1 MEVIGIDS
9 KLKEK
14 GLTLLEALVATAI
27 VGIGFIAVF
36 QMVNYSVRSIDVSG
50 ERTKSNYITAMIV
63 EDLIGDANSKKGD
76 DKLYEHLAN
85 LTDKNDYAWQNA
97 EYRKRQNITG
107 NPYKG
112 TDSAIDNK
120 TQKWNLRVS
129 SDRIKCQPT
138 SIGST
143 LTNDIKKLKVYEIC
157 RNNVKENG
165 KSRPN
170 CDYRNDDI
178 WDKTYIGRMEILMP
192 TTGTDT
198 KGKTV
203 QKKKYLYF
211 QIN

>member
-1 MEVIGIDS
+1 MIGIDS

-50 ERTKSNYITAMIV
+50 ERTKSNYITAMIA

-97 EYRKRQNITG
+97 ECRKRNNITG

-112 TDSAIDNK
+112 ADIAIDNK

-198 KGKTV
+198 EGKTV

-211 QIN
+211 QMN

>member
-1 MEVIGIDS
+1 MIGTDS

-50 ERTKSNYITAMIV
+50 ERTKSNYITAMIA
-63 EDLIGDANSKKGD
+63 EDLIGDANSKKGAD
-76 DKLYEHLAN
+76 RLYEYLAK
-85 LTDKNDYAWQNA
+85 LTDKNSYAWQNT
-97 EYRKRQNITG
+97 ECKRRNNITG

-112 TDSAIDNK
+112 ADNAIDNK

-138 SIGST
+138 NLGST
-143 LTNDIKKLKVYEIC
+143 TTNDIKKLKVYEIC

-165 KSRPN
+165 KTRPI
-170 CDYRNDDI
+170 CDYRNDDV
-178 WDKTYIGRMEILMP
+178 WDKTYIGRTEILMP
-192 TTGTDT
+192 TTGTDA
-198 KGKTV
+198 KGNPV
-203 QKKKYLYF
+203 RKKKYLYF
-211 QIN
+211 QMN

>member
-1 MEVIGIDS
+1 MIGTDS

-50 ERTKSNYITAMIV
+50 ERTKSNYITAMIA
-63 EDLIGDANSKKGD
+63 EDLIGDANSKKGAD
-76 DKLYEHLAN
+76 RLYEHLSK
-85 LTDKNDYAWQNA
+85 LTDKNSYAWQNT
-97 EYRKRQNITG
+97 ECKPKKNVTG

-112 TDSAIDNK
+112 ADNAIDNK

-138 SIGST
+138 SINST
-143 LTNDIKKLKVYEIC
+143 TTKDIKKLKVYEIC

-165 KSRPN
+165 KKRPI
-170 CDYRNDDI
+170 CDYRNDDV

-192 TTGTDT
+192 TTGTDA
-198 KGKTV
+198 KGDPV
-203 QKKKYLYF
+203 RKKKYLYF
-211 QIN
+211 QMN

>member
-1 MEVIGIDS
+1 MIGIDS

-50 ERTKSNYITAMIV
+50 ERTKSNYITAMIA
-63 EDLIGDANSKKGD
+63 EDLIGDANSKKGAD
-76 DKLYEHLAN
+76 RLYEHLAK
-85 LTDKNDYAWQNA
+85 LTDKNSYAWQNT
-97 EYRKRQNITG
+97 ECKRRNNITG

-112 TDSAIDNK
+112 ADNAIDNK

-138 SIGST
+138 KLGST
-143 LTNDIKKLKVYEIC
+143 TTNDIKKLKVYEIC

-165 KSRPN
+165 KTRPI
-170 CDYRNDDI
+170 CDYRNDDV
-178 WDKTYIGRMEILMP
+178 WDKTYIGRTEILMP
-192 TTGTDT
+192 TTGTDA
-198 KGKTV
+198 KGNPV
-203 QKKKYLYF
+203 RKKKYLYF
-211 QIN
+211 QMN

>member
-1 MEVIGIDS
+1 MIGTDS

-50 ERTKSNYITAMIV
+50 ERTKSNYITAMIA
-63 EDLIGDANSKKGD
+63 EDLIGDANSKKGAD
-76 DKLYEHLAN
+76 RLYEYLAK
-85 LTDKNDYAWQNA
+85 LTDKNSYAWQNT
-97 EYRKRQNITG
+97 ECKRRNNITG

-112 TDSAIDNK
+112 ADNAIDNK

-165 KSRPN
+165 KTRPI
-170 CDYRNDDI
+170 CDYRNDDV
-178 WDKTYIGRMEILMP
+178 WDKTYIGRTEILMP
-192 TTGTDT
+192 TTGTDA
-198 KGKTV
+198 KGNPV
-203 QKKKYLYF
+203 RKKKYLYF
-211 QIN
+211 QMN

>member
-50 ERTKSNYITAMIV
+50 ERTKSNYITAMIA

-97 EYRKRQNITG
+97 ECRKRNNITG

-112 TDSAIDNK
+112 ADIAIDNK

-192 TTGTDT
+192 TTG
-198 KGKTV
+198 
-203 QKKKYLYF
+203 
-211 QIN
+211 QIRKVKLFKRKNIYISK

>member
-1 MEVIGIDS
+1 MIGTDS

-50 ERTKSNYITAMIV
+50 ERTKSNYITAMIA
-63 EDLIGDANSKKGD
+63 EDLIGDANSKKGAD
-76 DKLYEHLAN
+76 RLYEYLAK
-85 LTDKNDYAWQNA
+85 LTDKNSYAWQNT
-97 EYRKRQNITG
+97 ECKRRNNITG

-112 TDSAIDNK
+112 ADNAIDNK

-138 SIGST
+138 SINST
-143 LTNDIKKLKVYEIC
+143 TTKDIKKLKVYEIC
-157 RNNVKENG
+157 RNNVKETG
-165 KSRPN
+165 KTRPI
-170 CDYRNDDI
+170 CDYRNDDV

-192 TTGTDT
+192 TTGTDA
-198 KGKTV
+198 KGNPV
-203 QKKKYLYF
+203 RKKKYLYF
-211 QIN
+211 QMN

>member
-1 MEVIGIDS
+1 MIGIDS

-50 ERTKSNYITAMIV
+50 ERTKSNYITAMIA

-97 EYRKRQNITG
+97 ECRKRNNITG

-112 TDSAIDNK
+112 ADIAIDNK

-138 SIGST
+138 SITST
-143 LTNDIKKLKVYEIC
+143 TTKDTKKLKVYEIC

-192 TTGTDT
+192 TTGTCL
-198 KGKTV
+198 
-203 QKKKYLYF
+203 LYTSPSPRD
-211 QIN
+211 

>member
-1 MEVIGIDS
+1 MIGIDS
-9 KLKEK
+9 KLNEK

-50 ERTKSNYITAMIV
+50 ERTKSNYITAMIA
-63 EDLIGDANSKKGD
+63 EDLIGDANSKKGAD
-76 DKLYEHLAN
+76 RLYEHLSK
-85 LTDKNDYAWQNA
+85 LTDKNSYAWQNT
-97 EYRKRQNITG
+97 ECKPKKNVTG

-112 TDSAIDNK
+112 ADNAIDNK

-138 SIGST
+138 SINST
-143 LTNDIKKLKVYEIC
+143 TTKDIKKLKVYEIC

-165 KSRPN
+165 KKRPI
-170 CDYRNDDI
+170 CDYRNDDV

-192 TTGTDT
+192 TTGTDA
-198 KGKTV
+198 KGDPV
-203 QKKKYLYF
+203 RKKKYLYF
-211 QIN
+211 QMN

>member
-50 ERTKSNYITAMIV
+50 ERTKSNYITAMIA
-63 EDLIGDANSKKGD
+63 EDLIGDANSKKGAD
-76 DKLYEHLAN
+76 RLYEHLAK
-85 LTDKNDYAWQNA
+85 LTDKNSYAWQNT
-97 EYRKRQNITG
+97 ECKRRNNITG

-112 TDSAIDNK
+112 ADNAIDNK

-138 SIGST
+138 SINST
-143 LTNDIKKLKVYEIC
+143 TTKDIKKLKVYEIC

-165 KSRPN
+165 KTRPI
-170 CDYRNDDI
+170 CDYRNDDV
-178 WDKTYIGRMEILMP
+178 WDKTYIGRTEILMP
-192 TTGTDT
+192 TTGTNA
-198 KGKTV
+198 KGNPV
-203 QKKKYLYF
+203 RKKKYLYF
-211 QIN
+211 QMN

>member
-1 MEVIGIDS
+1 MIGTDS

-50 ERTKSNYITAMIV
+50 ERTKSNYITAMIA
-63 EDLIGDANSKKGD
+63 EDLIGDANSKKGAD
-76 DKLYEHLAN
+76 RLYEHLAK
-85 LTDKNDYAWQNA
+85 LTDKNSYAWQNT
-97 EYRKRQNITG
+97 ECKPKKNVTG

-112 TDSAIDNK
+112 ADNAIDNK

-138 SIGST
+138 KLGST
-143 LTNDIKKLKVYEIC
+143 TTNDIKKLKVYEIC

-165 KSRPN
+165 KTRPI
-170 CDYRNDDI
+170 CDYRNDDV
-178 WDKTYIGRMEILMP
+178 WDKTYIGRTEILMP
-192 TTGTDT
+192 TTGTDA
-198 KGKTV
+198 KGNPV
-203 QKKKYLYF
+203 RKKKYLYF
-211 QIN
+211 QMN

>member
-1 MEVIGIDS
+1 MIGIDS

-50 ERTKSNYITAMIV
+50 ERTKSNYITAMIA

-97 EYRKRQNITG
+97 ECRKRNNITG

-112 TDSAIDNK
+112 ADIAIDNK

-129 SDRIKCQPT
+129 SDRIKCKPT
-138 SIGST
+138 SVNST
-143 LTNDIKKLKVYEIC
+143 TTKDTKKLKVYEIC

-165 KSRPN
+165 KTRPI
-170 CDYRNDDI
+170 CDYRNDDV
-178 WDKTYIGRMEILMP
+178 WDKTYIGRTEILMP
-192 TTGTDT
+192 TTGTDA
-198 KGKTV
+198 KGDPV
-203 QKKKYLYF
+203 RKKKYLYF
-211 QIN
+211 QMN

>member
-1 MEVIGIDS
+1 MIGTDS

-50 ERTKSNYITAMIV
+50 ERTKSNYITAMIA
-63 EDLIGDANSKKGD
+63 EDLIGDANSKKGAD
-76 DKLYEHLAN
+76 RLYEYLAK
-85 LTDKNDYAWQNA
+85 LTDKNSYAWQNT
-97 EYRKRQNITG
+97 ECKRRNNITG

-112 TDSAIDNK
+112 ADNAIDNK

-138 SIGST
+138 KLGST
-143 LTNDIKKLKVYEIC
+143 TTNDIKKLKVYEIC

-165 KSRPN
+165 KTRPI
-170 CDYRNDDI
+170 CDYRNDDV
-178 WDKTYIGRMEILMP
+178 WDKTYIGRTEILIP
-192 TTGTDT
+192 TTGTDA
-198 KGKTV
+198 KGNPV
-203 QKKKYLYF
+203 RKKKYLYF
-211 QIN
+211 QMN

>member
-1 MEVIGIDS
+1 MIGTDS

-50 ERTKSNYITAMIV
+50 ERTKSNYITAMIA
-63 EDLIGDANSKKGD
+63 EDLIGDANSKKGAD
-76 DKLYEHLAN
+76 RLYEYLAK
-85 LTDKNDYAWQNA
+85 LTDKNSYAWQNT
-97 EYRKRQNITG
+97 ECKPKKNVTG

-112 TDSAIDNK
+112 ADNAIDNK

-138 SIGST
+138 SINST
-143 LTNDIKKLKVYEIC
+143 TTKDIKKLKVYEIC

-165 KSRPN
+165 KTRPI
-170 CDYRNDDI
+170 CDYRNDDV

-192 TTGTDT
+192 TTGTDA
-198 KGKTV
+198 KGDPV
-203 QKKKYLYF
+203 RKKKYLYF
-211 QIN
+211 QMN

>member
-50 ERTKSNYITAMIV
+50 ERTKSNYITAMIA

-97 EYRKRQNITG
+97 ECKPKKNITG
-107 NPYKG
+107 NPYK
-112 TDSAIDNK
+112 
-120 TQKWNLRVS
+120 
-129 SDRIKCQPT
+129 
-138 SIGST
+138 
-143 LTNDIKKLKVYEIC
+143 DIKKLKVYEIC

-198 KGKTV
+198 KGETV

-211 QIN
+211 QMN

>member
-1 MEVIGIDS
+1 MIGIDS

-50 ERTKSNYITAMIV
+50 ERTKSNYITAMIA

-76 DKLYEHLAN
+76 DKLYEHLAK

-97 EYRKRQNITG
+97 ECRKRKNIAG

-112 TDSAIDNK
+112 TDIAIDNK

-192 TTGTDT
+192 TTGTDK

-211 QIN
+211 QMN

>member
-1 MEVIGIDS
+1 MIGTDS

-50 ERTKSNYITAMIV
+50 ERTKSNYITAMIA
-63 EDLIGDANSKKGD
+63 EDLIGDANSKKGAD
-76 DKLYEHLAN
+76 RLYEHLAK
-85 LTDKNDYAWQNA
+85 LTDKNSYAWQNT
-97 EYRKRQNITG
+97 ECKRRNNITG

-112 TDSAIDNK
+112 ADNAIDNK

-138 SIGST
+138 KLGST
-143 LTNDIKKLKVYEIC
+143 TTNDIKKLKVYEIC

-165 KSRPN
+165 KTRPI
-170 CDYRNDDI
+170 CDYRNDDV
-178 WDKTYIGRMEILMP
+178 WDKTYIGRTEILMP
-192 TTGTDT
+192 TTGTDA
-198 KGKTV
+198 KGNPV
-203 QKKKYLYF
+203 RKKKYLYF
-211 QIN
+211 QMN

>member
-1 MEVIGIDS
+1 MIGTDS

-50 ERTKSNYITAMIV
+50 ERTKSNYITAMIA
-63 EDLIGDANSKKGD
+63 EDLIGDANSKKGAD
-76 DKLYEHLAN
+76 RLYEYLAK
-85 LTDKNDYAWQNA
+85 LTDKNSYAWQNT
-97 EYRKRQNITG
+97 ECKRRNNITG

-112 TDSAIDNK
+112 ADNAIDNK

-138 SIGST
+138 SINST
-143 LTNDIKKLKVYEIC
+143 TTKDIKKLKVYEIC

-165 KSRPN
+165 KTRPI
-170 CDYRNDDI
+170 CDYRNDDV

-192 TTGTDT
+192 TTGTDA
-198 KGKTV
+198 KGNPV
-203 QKKKYLYF
+203 RKKKYLYF
-211 QIN
+211 QMN

>member
-1 MEVIGIDS
+1 MSRWTVGQRSKIQKIGPPEPCQLIRNLS
-9 KLKEK
+9 F
-14 GLTLLEALVATAI
+14 
-27 VGIGFIAVF
+27 FI
-36 QMVNYSVRSIDVSG
+36 
-50 ERTKSNYITAMIV
+50 E
-63 EDLIGDANSKKGD
+63 
-76 DKLYEHLAN
+76 
-85 LTDKNDYAWQNA
+85 
-97 EYRKRQNITG
+97 
-107 NPYKG
+107 
-112 TDSAIDNK
+112 IDNK

-129 SDRIKCQPT
+129 SDRIKCKPT
-138 SIGST
+138 SVNST
-143 LTNDIKKLKVYEIC
+143 TTKDTKKLKVYEIC

-211 QIN
+211 QMN

>member
-1 MEVIGIDS
+1 MIGTDS

-50 ERTKSNYITAMIV
+50 ERTKSNYITAMIA
-63 EDLIGDANSKKGD
+63 EDLIGDANSKKGAD
-76 DKLYEHLAN
+76 RLYEYLAK
-85 LTDKNDYAWQNA
+85 LTDKNSYAWQNT
-97 EYRKRQNITG
+97 ECKRRNNITG

-112 TDSAIDNK
+112 ADNAIDNK

-138 SIGST
+138 SINST
-143 LTNDIKKLKVYEIC
+143 TTKDIKKLKVYEIC

-165 KSRPN
+165 KTRPI
-170 CDYRNDDI
+170 CDYRNDDV
-178 WDKTYIGRMEILMP
+178 WDKTYIGRTEILMP
-192 TTGTDT
+192 TTGTDA
-198 KGKTV
+198 KGNPV
-203 QKKKYLYF
+203 RKKKYLYF
-211 QIN
+211 QMN

>member
-1 MEVIGIDS
+1 MIGIDN
-9 KLKEK
+9 KLNEK

-50 ERTKSNYITAMIV
+50 ERTKSNYITAMIA

-85 LTDKNDYAWQNA
+85 LTDKNSYAWQNA
-97 EYRKRQNITG
+97 ECKPKKNVTG

-112 TDSAIDNK
+112 ADIAIDNK

-138 SIGST
+138 SINST
-143 LTNDIKKLKVYEIC
+143 TTNDIKKLKVYEIC
-157 RNNVKENG
+157 RKNVKENG
-165 KSRPN
+165 KTRPN
-170 CDYRNDDI
+170 CDYRNDDV

-192 TTGTDT
+192 TTGTDV
-198 KGKTV
+198 KGRPIR
-203 QKKKYLYF
+203 KKKYLYF
-211 QIN
+211 QMN

>member
-1 MEVIGIDS
+1 MIGTDS

-50 ERTKSNYITAMIV
+50 ERTKSNYITAMIA
-63 EDLIGDANSKKGD
+63 EDLIGDANSKKGAD
-76 DKLYEHLAN
+76 RLYEYLAK
-85 LTDKNDYAWQNA
+85 LTDKNSYAWQNT
-97 EYRKRQNITG
+97 ECKRRNNITG

-112 TDSAIDNK
+112 ADNAIDNK

-138 SIGST
+138 SITST
-143 LTNDIKKLKVYEIC
+143 TTKDTKKLKVYEIC

-165 KSRPN
+165 KTRPI
-170 CDYRNDDI
+170 CDYRNDDV
-178 WDKTYIGRMEILMP
+178 WDKTYIGRTEILMP
-192 TTGTDT
+192 TTGTDAN
-198 KGKTV
+198 GNPV
-203 QKKKYLYF
+203 RKKKYLYF
-211 QIN
+211 QMN

>member
-1 MEVIGIDS
+1 MIGTDS

-50 ERTKSNYITAMIV
+50 ERTKSNYITAMIA
-63 EDLIGDANSKKGD
+63 EDLIGDANSKKGAD
-76 DKLYEHLAN
+76 RLYEHLAK
-85 LTDKNDYAWQNA
+85 LTDKNSYAWQNT
-97 EYRKRQNITG
+97 ECKPKKNVTG

-112 TDSAIDNK
+112 ADNAIDNK

-138 SIGST
+138 SINST
-143 LTNDIKKLKVYEIC
+143 TTKDIKKLKVYEIC

-165 KSRPN
+165 KTRPI
-170 CDYRNDDI
+170 CDYRNDDV
-178 WDKTYIGRMEILMP
+178 WDKTYIGRTEILMP
-192 TTGTDT
+192 TTGTDA
-198 KGKTV
+198 KGNPV
-203 QKKKYLYF
+203 RKKKYLYF
-211 QIN
+211 QMN

>member
-50 ERTKSNYITAMIV
+50 ERTKSNYITAMIA

-97 EYRKRQNITG
+97 ECRKRNNITG

-112 TDSAIDNK
+112 ADIAIDNK

-198 KGKTV
+198 R
-203 QKKKYLYF
+203 
-211 QIN
+211 

>member
-1 MEVIGIDS
+1 MIGTDS

-50 ERTKSNYITAMIV
+50 ERTKSNYITAMIA
-63 EDLIGDANSKKGD
+63 EDLIGDANSKKGAD
-76 DKLYEHLAN
+76 RLYEYLAK
-85 LTDKNDYAWQNA
+85 LTDKNSYAWQNT
-97 EYRKRQNITG
+97 ECKRRNNITG

-112 TDSAIDNK
+112 ADNAIDNK

-138 SIGST
+138 SINST
-143 LTNDIKKLKVYEIC
+143 TTKDIKKLKVYEIC

-165 KSRPN
+165 KTRPI

-192 TTGTDT
+192 TTGTDA
-198 KGKTV
+198 KGDPV
-203 QKKKYLYF
+203 RKKKYLYF
-211 QIN
+211 QMN

>member
-1 MEVIGIDS
+1 MIGTDS

-50 ERTKSNYITAMIV
+50 ERTKSNYITAMIA
-63 EDLIGDANSKKGD
+63 EDLIGDANSKKGAD
-76 DKLYEHLAN
+76 RLYEHLSK
-85 LTDKNDYAWQNA
+85 LTDKNSYAWQNT
-97 EYRKRQNITG
+97 ECKPKKNVTG

-112 TDSAIDNK
+112 ADNAIDNK

-138 SIGST
+138 SINST
-143 LTNDIKKLKVYEIC
+143 TTKDIKKLKVYEIC

-165 KSRPN
+165 KTRPI
-170 CDYRNDDI
+170 CDYRNDDV

-192 TTGTDT
+192 TTGTDA
-198 KGKTV
+198 KGDPV
-203 QKKKYLYF
+203 RKKKYLYF
-211 QIN
+211 QMN

>member
-1 MEVIGIDS
+1 MIGIDN
-9 KLKEK
+9 KLNEK

-50 ERTKSNYITAMIV
+50 ERTKSNYITAMIA
-63 EDLIGDANSKKGD
+63 EDLIGDANSKKGAD
-76 DKLYEHLAN
+76 RLYEHLAK
-85 LTDKNDYAWQNA
+85 LTDKNSYAWQNT
-97 EYRKRQNITG
+97 ECKPKKNVTG

-112 TDSAIDNK
+112 ADNAIDNK

-138 SIGST
+138 SINST
-143 LTNDIKKLKVYEIC
+143 TTKDIKKLKVYEIC

-165 KSRPN
+165 KKRPI
-170 CDYRNDDI
+170 CDYRNDDV

-192 TTGTDT
+192 TTGTDA
-198 KGKTV
+198 KGDPV
-203 QKKKYLYF
+203 RKKKYLYF
-211 QIN
+211 QMN

>member
-50 ERTKSNYITAMIV
+50 ERTKSNYITAMIA

-97 EYRKRQNITG
+97 ECKPKKNITG

-112 TDSAIDNK
+112 KDIAIDNK

-138 SIGST
+138 SITST
-143 LTNDIKKLKVYEIC
+143 TTNDIKKLKVYEIC

-211 QIN
+211 QMN

>member
-1 MEVIGIDS
+1 MIGIDS

-50 ERTKSNYITAMIV
+50 ERTKSNYITAMIA
-63 EDLIGDANSKKGD
+63 EDLIGDANSKKGAD
-76 DKLYEHLAN
+76 RLYEYLAK
-85 LTDKNDYAWQNA
+85 LTDKNSYAWQNT
-97 EYRKRQNITG
+97 ECKRRNNITG

-112 TDSAIDNK
+112 ADNAIDNK

-138 SIGST
+138 SINST
-143 LTNDIKKLKVYEIC
+143 TTKDIKKLKVYEIC

-165 KSRPN
+165 KTRPI
-170 CDYRNDDI
+170 CDYRNDDV

-192 TTGTDT
+192 TTGTDA
-198 KGKTV
+198 KGDPV
-203 QKKKYLYF
+203 RKKKYLYF
-211 QIN
+211 QMN